1 MVDAQLRLK
10 LTRSGTAIGKK
21 DSTQFWIKATWFVLN
36 VSLGVCLLFLSYVYQ
51 ANGCSTDSFSAQRCP
66 AVYIVRGIKQ
76 CCFNST
82 PDPFNGQ
89 TVNFIVKPPK
99 LIESRTYVKKANL
112 ENYWNN
118 TVLLLWQHT
127 QLQII
132 FKNRVKHIVINVK
145 IDNDALLIFKHC
157 FKTLI
162 PSCFKI

>member
-1 MVDAQLRLK
+1 MSVFCFWAMSTKQMVAVHIHFQLRDVQLW
-10 LTRSGTAIGKK
+10 L
-21 DSTQFWIKATWFVLN
+21 
-36 VSLGVCLLFLSYVYQ
+36 
-51 ANGCSTDSFSAQRCP
+51 
-66 AVYIVRGIKQ
+66 YIVRGIKQ